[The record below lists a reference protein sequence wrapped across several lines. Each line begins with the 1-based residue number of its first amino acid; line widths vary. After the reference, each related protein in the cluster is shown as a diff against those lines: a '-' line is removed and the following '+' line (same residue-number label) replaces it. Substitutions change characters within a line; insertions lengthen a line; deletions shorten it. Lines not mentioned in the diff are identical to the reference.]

1 VLELELTM
9 APPKLNAQSPTFQN
23 YLDMCAAARRLSDE
37 WITRRDSGRATRWM
51 LEELAW
57 YVTQRLKHPCY
68 VVEVPTGHGHTALPM
83 PMVDEG
89 PEEGWREVVMRGQ
102 EDAPQPSKTMTY
114 DHTKVT
120 VGIDIGR
127 GQDATVLTQVNN
139 MGDVIALV
147 AQQHLEASER
157 LALEAIRREHGIE
170 PRRRDLVADADIEL
184 TREEY
189 TRRGGGD

>member
-1 VLELELTM
+1 MVPVLELELTM

-120 VGIDIGR
+120 
-127 GQDATVLTQVNN
+127 
-139 MGDVIALV
+139 DVIALV